1 MPKVYTRKYQ
11 RELHDLYNVLLFCDV
26 SVAITEKRQ
35 DELRNWLWRQMG
47 PYHKEWGKGP
57 HTRETKKIEALPR
70 SAQLVRRYQQLLSK
84 NAHTKA
90 PAEKAKDML
99 QKEFGFSKREALEKA
114 LYRARKK
121 HPLEIN
127 YIPF

>member
-11 RELHDLYNVLLFCDV
+11 REIHDLYDVLLFCDV
-26 SVAITEKRQ
+26 SITGMTAKRKK
-35 DELRNWLWRQMG
+35 ELLNWLWRQMG

-57 HTRETKKIEALPR
+57 HTRKTEKIEALPR

-99 QKEFGFSKREALEKA
+99 QEEFGFLKREALEKA

-121 HPLEIN
+121 HA
-127 YIPF
+127 IPF